1 MTDYEQVNRRTRKV
15 VRTLKDVREV
25 RPIPSGYKRLFFRL
39 GSSCKVNTTTY
50 DLRQTAEKR

>member
-25 RPIPSGYKRLFFRL
+25 RPIPSGYKRLFF
-39 GSSCKVNTTTY
+39 
-50 DLRQTAEKR
+50 